1 MRHTSFVLTALAL
14 LFLSGCKSE
23 DGFRSRS
30 SKDERA
36 VFGERS
42 RADEQSGK
50 TPERSATPK
59 VSERKAASNAPNGE
73 PAPAPVP
80 QANPKGA
87 VVGDPG
93 ERSELALSGRLQDPQ
108 SSKDEIAAVL
118 QRWVETLAGRNLDG
132 HMDLYAPMLVKYN
145 GKRNVSKESVR
156 QQKQRFLSENP
167 VLDRYEIRELSVAP
181 AEGGQLLAAFQ
192 SQWVAR
198 GNPSANGSARERVTF
213 RRQNGAW
220 KIIGEE
226 QLQTISG
233 VR

>member
-14 LFLSGCKSE
+14 LLLSGCNS
-23 DGFRSRS
+23 DSGSRSRS
-30 SKDERA
+30 SKDERT

-50 TPERSATPK
+50 TSEKSAAPK
-59 VSERKAASNAPNGE
+59 ASERKAASNASNGE
-73 PAPAPVP
+73 PAPAP
-80 QANPKGA
+80 QSKPKGT

-108 SSKDEIAAVL
+108 NPKDEIAAVL

-167 VLDRYEIRELSVAP
+167 VLDRYEIRDLSVAP

-198 GNPSANGSARERVTF
+198 GNPAANGSSRERVTF

-220 KIIGEE
+220 KIVGEE